1 MACLAFPGHAPFLFP
16 RFHKCQCMCWA
27 WRKNAMGL
35 CGSFF
40 DISRLGEHPFSRFM
54 CYETPCSS
62 QYCSI
67 KLGSLS
73 ALFLSP
79 NTMSCKSGDYRDC
92 STWFNRAVS
101 VTTPKKI
108 NHRDSIEFATVSGV
122 ATFLDASSLIRFRSC
137 RRFYSHCGVIVLA
150 CTRYPYAQQCSGW
163 SSATAAVI
171 FPTGRLVSMD
181 AHAIIRLRLYR
192 ICSIA

>member
-1 MACLAFPGHAPFLFP
+1 MAYLAFPGHAPFLFP

-108 NHRDSIEFATVSGV
+108 NHRDSIEFATLSSFLQSLRSHRLSMYSVSVRSAVFWLVVCNCCGYLPHWTTRV
-122 ATFLDASSLIRFRSC
+122 YGCTRNYSASS
-137 RRFYSHCGVIVLA
+137 
-150 CTRYPYAQQCSGW
+150 
-163 SSATAAVI
+163 
-171 FPTGRLVSMD
+171 VSNM
-181 AHAIIRLRLYR
+181 
-192 ICSIA
+192 